1 MTSMPKKVDTETK
14 SAVTLA
20 WIFLAVLVVLVLL
33 VFWPW
38 TKQFV
43 GLEDPPKVEA
53 LGPVFDVAY
62 VGGISPRTQVRTGSR
77 TLLLY
82 GAVEIV
88 NGTAIERRTYTHKDL
103 LCLVDSSRCFKIMSH

>member
-1 MTSMPKKVDTETK
+1 MPKKMDTEMK

-20 WIFLAVLVVLVLL
+20 WIFLAVLVALVLL

-53 LGPVFDVAY
+53 LGYVHDVAY

-82 GAVEIV
+82 ETAEIA
-88 NGTAIERRTYTHKDL
+88 NGTAIERRTFTHKDL
-103 LCLVDSSRCFKIMSH
+103 LCIVGSSHCFKIMSH

>member
-20 WIFLAVLVVLVLL
+20 WIFLAVLVVLALL
-33 VFWPW
+33 AFWPW

-43 GLEDPPKVEA
+43 GLEDPPKIEA
-53 LGPVFDVAY
+53 LGHVHDIAF

-82 GAVEIV
+82 ETVEIA
-88 NGTAIERRTYTHKDL
+88 NGTEIERRTYTHKDL
-103 LCLVDSSRCFKIMSH
+103 LCIVASSRCFKIMSH